1 MIIKIKNSLTCLLS
15 GVRKAPFVHV
25 SDAEVSAGKFVP
37 LNIKNL
43 LQIHKRK
50 RFQAFTFI

>member
-37 LNIKNL
+37 LNIK
-43 LQIHKRK
+43 KSTPD
-50 RFQAFTFI
+50 A